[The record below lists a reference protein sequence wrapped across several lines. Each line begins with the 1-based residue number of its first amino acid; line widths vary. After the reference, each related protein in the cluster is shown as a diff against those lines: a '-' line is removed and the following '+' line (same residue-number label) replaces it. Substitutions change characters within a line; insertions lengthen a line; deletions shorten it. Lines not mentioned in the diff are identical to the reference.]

1 MSKIGKFKQI
11 LLIRPRQVP
20 LLAQRFYQKRKFNY
34 DFYTN
39 KLKIFYSR
47 VLKDVFIVKKCTGR
61 CILRRLERCF
71 SAFWPRF
78 WKFKKPRFSVAWK
91 DWVWQQW
98 ACLGMASHFP
108 LEVSFQLFLV
118 QWCAHI
124 CLYFWHMR
132 RRDCNLALKHTI
144 YLFVDLTIDKMLQ
157 CFCNLKANRSIK

>member
-78 WKFKKPRFSVAWK
+78 WKFKKTAFFRCVER
-91 DWVWQQW
+91 
-98 ACLGMASHFP
+98 LGMTTVGMPGHGFTFPVGGIVPVIFSSMVCSH
-108 LEVSFQLFLV
+108 LF
-118 QWCAHI
+118 I
-124 CLYFWHMR
+124 F
-132 RRDCNLALKHTI
+132 
-144 YLFVDLTIDKMLQ
+144 LTHAQKGL
-157 CFCNLKANRSIK
+157 